1 MFSLYIEITVGISGV
16 KMNQNTDNIN
26 AEELTQPENNKQWYI
41 LKVQVNREDSI
52 KEGILRRIQLS
63 GLDSYFGEIV
73 VPTEKVTTV
82 KNGKKRISKRKLYP
96 GYLMIF
102 MEITEETWFL
112 IRETSGVGDF
122 TGSGGKPIPM
132 LPHEVQKMLQSEQKE
147 TNETPKLKIP
157 YQVGDRVKII
167 DGTFKDIE
175 GEVGSIDEIDGR
187 VTVIITIFARNTP
200 VDLEYWQIERVE
212 E

>member
-1 MFSLYIEITVGISGV
+1 
-16 KMNQNTDNIN
+16 MNQNTDNTN
-26 AEELTQPENNKQWYI
+26 AEELTQPGNNKQWYI

-122 TGSGGKPIPM
+122 TGAGGKPIPM